1 MNDNGSMTLYPFPS
15 DGRIQVQDPC
25 AAVTNL
31 ITEYNQQT
39 LYADWGITMDSTR
52 KNYKMQL
59 NRFDGAKMPPMWL
72 MANPPNML
80 PTQYLTG
87 VNVSRL
93 SPKLGTHYPPQTL
106 IFFLFSPSLGIW
118 SSSIECEAG
127 RKHVGRSVTWPSK
140 YHDPVSYTTAAAEC
154 HGPDATGMRSTI
166 DGWETHW
173 FGA

>member
-1 MNDNGSMTLYPFPS
+1 MTLYPFPS

-31 ITEYNQQT
+31 ITEYNQVT

-52 KNYKMQL
+52 GNYKMEL

-87 VNVSRL
+87 VNVS
-93 SPKLGTHYPPQTL
+93 PPHPLFCTL
-106 IFFLFSPSLGIW
+106 NTDIMILVL
-118 SSSIECEAG
+118 
-127 RKHVGRSVTWPSK
+127 
-140 YHDPVSYTTAAAEC
+140 
-154 HGPDATGMRSTI
+154 
-166 DGWETHW
+166 
-173 FGA
+173 